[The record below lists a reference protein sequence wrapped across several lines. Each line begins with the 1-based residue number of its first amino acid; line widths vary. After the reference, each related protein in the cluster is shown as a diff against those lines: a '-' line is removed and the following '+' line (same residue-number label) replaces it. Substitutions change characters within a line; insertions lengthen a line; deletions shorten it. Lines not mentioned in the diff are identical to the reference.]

1 MTASADPIT
10 DNPLLAETGLPRF
23 DRIRPE
29 HVEPALRSTLDAQ
42 RAAIAEAE
50 RVERPDIEWLA
61 RLERIHDEV
70 RRVWGPVSHL
80 NAVVSTPPL
89 RDAYNAGLAL
99 VTEFNTEVGQNE
111 ALYARFLELER
122 TLPAERRVERELVA
136 QALRDFRLSGV
147 ALKGRDRERFREI
160 MQRLAALQAKFE
172 QNLMDAT
179 DAFEHH
185 ETRPDALAG
194 LPEQV
199 LSRARAKAAEK
210 GVEGY
215 VLTLDPPTYLA
226 VMNHARSAALRERYY
241 EAWVTRAS
249 DRGPSAGKWD
259 NGPLIAEILTL
270 RHESARLLGFRNYA
284 ELSLATKMAGSPDEV
299 IGFLRDLARRSKPF
313 AERDLGELTAHAGRR
328 LEPWDVAYYS
338 ERLRE
343 QRFALSDD
351 ELRPYFPLPKVLGGL
366 FGLVERLFGLE
377 IAERP
382 AAGTWHPAVAYYE
395 IRRRDDG
402 GPIGGLYTD
411 LYARPQ
417 KRGGAWMDSCFDRAR
432 LPGLARDPVAYLVCN
447 FSPPGEDTPSLL
459 THDEVVT
466 LFHEFG
472 HTLHHLLTEVG
483 YPSLAGINGVAWD
496 AVELPS
502 QFLENYA
509 WRPEVL
515 KSISGHHETGEPLPD
530 ETIRRLNG
538 SRTFMEGLAT
548 VRQLEFALFDFLL
561 HVADEPPDLA
571 RTYALLDDVRRE
583 VAVIRPPEYNRFP
596 STFSHIFGGGY
607 AAGYYSYKWAEVLAA
622 DAFAAFEEAGVLD
635 PDTAGRF
642 RREIL
647 AVGGSRPALEAFV
660 AFRGRP
666 PELDALLRQSG
677 MSESAAA

>member
-1 MTASADPIT
+1 PTFTHVPPSRAGSNRTTFAPYSAARCAVASPPLPPPRTIRSNDFTAGPLSRRGALSLARSAPGTGKSNGTAHATGPDAPPAVRSGTRLCIMAGRPPRRTTRTRRRGRFAMTASADPIT

-99 VTEFNTEVGQNE
+99 VTELNTEVGQNE
-111 ALYARFLELER
+111 ALYARVLELER

-259 NGPLIAEILTL
+259 NGP
-270 RHESARLLGFRNYA
+270 
-284 ELSLATKMAGSPDEV
+284 
-299 IGFLRDLARRSKPF
+299 
-313 AERDLGELTAHAGRR
+313 
-328 LEPWDVAYYS
+328 
-338 ERLRE
+338 
-343 QRFALSDD
+343 
-351 ELRPYFPLPKVLGGL
+351 
-366 FGLVERLFGLE
+366 
-377 IAERP
+377 
-382 AAGTWHPAVAYYE
+382 
-395 IRRRDDG
+395 
-402 GPIGGLYTD
+402 
-411 LYARPQ
+411 
-417 KRGGAWMDSCFDRAR
+417 
-432 LPGLARDPVAYLVCN
+432 
-447 FSPPGEDTPSLL
+447 
-459 THDEVVT
+459 
-466 LFHEFG
+466 
-472 HTLHHLLTEVG
+472 
-483 YPSLAGINGVAWD
+483 
-496 AVELPS
+496 
-502 QFLENYA
+502 
-509 WRPEVL
+509 
-515 KSISGHHETGEPLPD
+515 
-530 ETIRRLNG
+530 
-538 SRTFMEGLAT
+538 
-548 VRQLEFALFDFLL
+548 
-561 HVADEPPDLA
+561 
-571 RTYALLDDVRRE
+571 
-583 VAVIRPPEYNRFP
+583 
-596 STFSHIFGGGY
+596 
-607 AAGYYSYKWAEVLAA
+607 
-622 DAFAAFEEAGVLD
+622 
-635 PDTAGRF
+635 
-642 RREIL
+642 
-647 AVGGSRPALEAFV
+647 
-660 AFRGRP
+660 
-666 PELDALLRQSG
+666 
-677 MSESAAA
+677 